1 MSKKDRQAVMENETR
16 AIQLEQA
23 LCNSALGTSEYD
35 TLSDDEWVE
44 LCEKIAREATCSSRR
59 SRSKH

>member
-1 MSKKDRQAVMENETR
+1 MSKKDRTATIDNEAR

-23 LCNSALGTSEYD
+23 LCNAAVACDKYD

-44 LCEKIAREATCSSRR
+44 LCERIAKEATSSSRR